1 MPSRQPLIDFGLPL
15 QGRNTMPSSVPNPSL
30 GSKIYNAMIS
40 PFQKLQLFFPRVS
53 GTLVVNLTTQDGHQL
68 LHLKA
73 EVGGPGKEFDTT
85 NCATTTFH
93 KFNKLPVELRTTIW
107 RLSFRKPMIFR
118 LGPSPEDAGISC
130 TRIIFPHKP
139 PASAQACRE
148 SQALFKGEARQL
160 FGLNSGIYKSLWVLP
175 STDIVYWDKETVWK
189 YSLLGPDE
197 IYDVWNVAVK
207 WPDIDESDVKLDRL
221 LEDVRE
227 MFPDIKRLMFVM
239 RHQPLLDTD
248 ISFIQ
253 VKDDDEM
260 HIIWHGE
267 WSSWGDIRRDI
278 HEYWPEYEH
287 EDHTVVPM
295 MEAVEVM
302 SVRDGTQTP

>member
-1 MPSRQPLIDFGLPL
+1 MPSRQPLIDSGPPL
-15 QGRNTMPSSVPNPSL
+15 QGRNTMTSSVPIPSL
-30 GSKIYNAMIS
+30 SSKIYKAVIS
-40 PFQKLQLFFPRVS
+40 PFQKLQLLFPRVS
-53 GTLVVNLTTQDGHQL
+53 GTVDVNFTTQDGHQL

-73 EVGGPGKEFDTT
+73 EIGGPSKEFDTT

-93 KFNKLPVELRTTIW
+93 KFNGLPVELRAMIW
-107 RLSFRKPMIFR
+107 RLSFRRARIFR
-118 LGPSPEDAGISC
+118 LGPIPGHNEIGCTQIIS
-130 TRIIFPHKP
+130 PHKP

-160 FGLNSGIYKSLWVLP
+160 FGLNLGIYKSLWFLP
-175 STDIVYWDKETVWK
+175 STDIVYWDEEMVCR
-189 YSLLGPDE
+189 YLLPGTDE
-197 IYDVWNVAVK
+197 IDDVWNVAVK
-207 WPDIDESDVKLDRL
+207 WPDTEESNDKLDRL

-227 MFPDIKRLMFVM
+227 MFPDCKRLMFVM

-260 HIIWHGE
+260 HIRWHGD
-267 WSSWGDIRRDI
+267 WSTWGEIKRDI
-278 HEYWPEYEH
+278 HEYWPRYKH

-295 MEAVEVM
+295 MEVVEVM
-302 SVRDGTQTP
+302 RVRAGTQPP

>member
-1 MPSRQPLIDFGLPL
+1 MQ
-15 QGRNTMPSSVPNPSL
+15 SSVPTPSL
-30 GSKIYNAMIS
+30 SSKIYNAVTS
-40 PFQKLQLFFPRVS
+40 PFQKLKLLFPRVS
-53 GTLVVNLTTQDGHQL
+53 GTLDMNFTTQDGNQL

-73 EVGGPGKEFDTT
+73 EFGGPGKEFDTT

-93 KFNKLPVELRTTIW
+93 KFNKLPIELRTMIW
-107 RLSFRKPMIFR
+107 RLSFRKPRIFR
-118 LGPSPEDAGISC
+118 LDSSPEDAEIDC

-160 FGLNSGIYKSLWVLP
+160 FGLNSGIYKSLWFLP
-175 STDIVYWDKETVWK
+175 STDIVYWDQEMVWE
-189 YSLLGPDE
+189 YSLPGPGE

-207 WPDIDESDVKLDRL
+207 WPDIEESDVKLDRL

-227 MFPDIKRLMFVM
+227 MFPDIKKLMFVM

-248 ISFIQ
+248 ISFFQ

-260 HIIWHGE
+260 HIIWHGG
-267 WSSWGDIRRDI
+267 WSSWGGIRRDI
-278 HEYWPEYEH
+278 HEYWPKCGH
-287 EDHTVVPM
+287 EGHTVVPM

-302 SVRDGTQTP
+302 PVRDGTQTP

>member
-1 MPSRQPLIDFGLPL
+1 MPSQQPLIDSAPPPPPPSASRTEYYSIFVANSVAEFQDLQSGDIAVPEASVALPKSVWNI
-15 QGRNTMPSSVPNPSL
+15 GR
-30 GSKIYNAMIS
+30 
-40 PFQKLQLFFPRVS
+40 
-53 GTLVVNLTTQDGHQL
+53 HQL

-73 EVGGPGKEFDTT
+73 EIGGPSKDFTAT

-93 KFNKLPVELRTTIW
+93 KFNKLPVELQTTIW
-107 RLSFRKPMIFR
+107 RLPFRKPRIFR
-118 LGPSPEDAGISC
+118 LGPIPEHNEAGCI
-130 TRIIFPHKP
+130 RIIFPHKP

-160 FGLNSGIYKSLWVLP
+160 FGLNIGIYKSLWFLP
-175 STDIVYWDKETVWK
+175 STDIVYWDKEMVCR
-189 YSLLGPDE
+189 YLLPGTDE
-197 IYDVWNVAVK
+197 IDDVWNVAMK
-207 WPDIDESDVKLDRL
+207 WPDIEESDVKLDPL

-227 MFPDIKRLMFVM
+227 MFPDCKRLMFVM

-253 VKDDDEM
+253 VKDDDKM
-260 HIIWHGE
+260 HIRWHGD

-278 HEYWPEYEH
+278 HEYWPKYDH

-295 MEAVEVM
+295 VEAVKVM
-302 SVRDGTQTP
+302 RVRDGT